1 MLQIVSLL
9 IGRFRPVAVAHWGWE
24 VGMAALAW
32 LLIPL
37 FAVVGAAIWGSWA
50 QRNKTIGDVAEL
62 AGYARFRDAMER
74 SHSGID
80 GVACEMAPAAPTS
93 PVRSSHVSG

>member
-1 MLQIVSLL
+1 
-9 IGRFRPVAVAHWGWE
+9 
-24 VGMAALAW
+24 MAALAW

-74 SHSGID
+74 SRS
-80 GVACEMAPAAPTS
+80 AAERELTEMASTSASPPS
-93 PVRSSHVSG
+93 PVRSSRVSG

>member
-1 MLQIVSLL
+1 
-9 IGRFRPVAVAHWGWE
+9 
-24 VGMAALAW
+24 MAALAW

-74 SHSGID
+74 SHAA
-80 GVACEMAPAAPTS
+80 VAGTDPEMTSATSPS

>member
-1 MLQIVSLL
+1 
-9 IGRFRPVAVAHWGWE
+9 
-24 VGMAALAW
+24 MAALAW

-37 FAVVGAAIWGSWA
+37 FAVIGAAIWGSWA

-74 SHSGID
+74 SHSGVDGID
-80 GVACEMAPAAPTS
+80 GIDGTDPQMTPATS
-93 PVRSSHVSG
+93 PSTVGSSQVSG

>member
-1 MLQIVSLL
+1 
-9 IGRFRPVAVAHWGWE
+9 
-24 VGMAALAW
+24 MAALAW

-50 QRNKTIGDVAEL
+50 SRNKTTGDVAEL

-74 SHSGID
+74 VHTVPADSAAAVSTAASTI
-80 GVACEMAPAAPTS
+80 APATASASLVPEREAAPVTTT
-93 PVRSSHVSG
+93 G

>member
-1 MLQIVSLL
+1 
-9 IGRFRPVAVAHWGWE
+9 
-24 VGMAALAW
+24 MAALAW

-37 FAVVGAAIWGSWA
+37 FAVVGAAIWGSWV

-74 SHSGID
+74 SHPAAEAGPAPLRP
-80 GVACEMAPAAPTS
+80 VHEPAPAES
-93 PVRSSHVSG
+93 

>member
-1 MLQIVSLL
+1 
-9 IGRFRPVAVAHWGWE
+9 
-24 VGMAALAW
+24 MAALAW

-37 FAVVGAAIWGSWA
+37 FAVVGAAIWGSWV

-74 SHSGID
+74 AHPTAPDSAPFRPVPD
-80 GVACEMAPAAPTS
+80 AAPAES
-93 PVRSSHVSG
+93 

>member
-1 MLQIVSLL
+1 
-9 IGRFRPVAVAHWGWE
+9 
-24 VGMAALAW
+24 MAALAW

-50 QRNKTIGDVAEL
+50 SRNKTIGDVAEL

-74 SHSGID
+74 SHATTS
-80 GVACEMAPAAPTS
+80 EAPRPEREPAATAAPAPTS
-93 PVRSSHVSG
+93 APG